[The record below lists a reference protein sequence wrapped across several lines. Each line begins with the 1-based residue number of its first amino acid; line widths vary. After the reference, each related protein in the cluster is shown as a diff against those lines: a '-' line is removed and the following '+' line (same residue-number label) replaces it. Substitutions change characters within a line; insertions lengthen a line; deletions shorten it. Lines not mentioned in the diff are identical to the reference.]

1 MSEIKTLKYKKT
13 LRIAGIC
20 IICWLYALAFAAL
33 ASSCSGEDESAGKD
47 LSADCQAAYA
57 AYLKQVDALPAEEV
71 KQITATTGMSL
82 DEAKKISRQ
91 MYADM
96 SDADWQQSWEKAI
109 AWQPTHLCE
118 MGADITTLLHQR
130 GEFGNIVAGL
140 EATGSGV
147 NRLGD
152 IQPGYPIFNW
162 DDLPVKEGLHNRHM
176 VGLTAWHTF
185 FQTTHLTLHEKKVL
199 VIGYGLVGQ
208 GVAAAAKAFGGQ
220 VMVAEIDPARRLQA
234 AYDGWHVV
242 DLQEAIASADV
253 VATATGGKNVVNR
266 QALDRA
272 KAGVFILNVGH
283 VAEEIDGEYLRQ
295 YPQEEVMPYIN
306 AYRMA
311 DKTVYL
317 LANGSMLNLTAG
329 FGDSLNAFD
338 VTLAVMASGIRHIV
352 TDGMRA
358 PAKVYLLP
366 QAVWQQAL

>member
-1 MSEIKTLKYKKT
+1 M
-13 LRIAGIC
+13 
-20 IICWLYALAFAAL
+20 
-33 ASSCSGEDESAGKD
+33 
-47 LSADCQAAYA
+47 
-57 AYLKQVDALPAEEV
+57 
-71 KQITATTGMSL
+71 
-82 DEAKKISRQ
+82 
-91 MYADM
+91 
-96 SDADWQQSWEKAI
+96 
-109 AWQPTHLCE
+109 
-118 MGADITTLLHQR
+118 
-130 GEFGNIVAGL
+130 
-140 EATGSGV
+140 
-147 NRLGD
+147 
-152 IQPGYPIFNW
+152 
-162 DDLPVKEGLHNRHM
+162 
-176 VGLTAWHTF
+176 
-185 FQTTHLTLHEKKVL
+185 L

-283 VAEEIDGEYLRQ
+283 VAEEIDGDYLRQ
-295 YPQEEVMPYIN
+295 YPQEEVMPYMN

>member
-1 MSEIKTLKYKKT
+1 M
-13 LRIAGIC
+13 
-20 IICWLYALAFAAL
+20 
-33 ASSCSGEDESAGKD
+33 
-47 LSADCQAAYA
+47 
-57 AYLKQVDALPAEEV
+57 
-71 KQITATTGMSL
+71 
-82 DEAKKISRQ
+82 
-91 MYADM
+91 
-96 SDADWQQSWEKAI
+96 
-109 AWQPTHLCE
+109 
-118 MGADITTLLHQR
+118 
-130 GEFGNIVAGL
+130 
-140 EATGSGV
+140 
-147 NRLGD
+147 
-152 IQPGYPIFNW
+152 
-162 DDLPVKEGLHNRHM
+162 
-176 VGLTAWHTF
+176 
-185 FQTTHLTLHEKKVL
+185 L
-199 VIGYGLVGQ
+199 VIGYGPVGQ

-253 VATATGGKNVVNR
+253 VATATGGKTWLIAR
-266 QALDRA
+266 RWTGR
-272 KAGVFILNVGH
+272 KR
-283 VAEEIDGEYLRQ
+283 EYLSLTSATWRKRSTASTCAST
-295 YPQEEVMPYIN
+295 PEEVMPYIN